1 MAIKVI
7 YTNAK
12 NESIEFNDHSDLFL
26 TDVSNFSANDID
38 LSETTVTN
46 QVGSSV
52 TGRAIKS
59 KTMTFEGVFKASKDI
74 RKRILAV
81 ILPGVSAKIRYINE
95 KEEID
100 VYWEGE
106 PTKTPEISLNPY
118 LEEFQFTFKTPYP
131 FPRNTTP
138 KIVRFSGLT
147 SNFKFKQS
155 YSSTE
160 DWTISDKDISH
171 LKVITNKGALSTGF
185 IITFEALTD
194 DIVAPTV
201 VNVDTRDYM
210 TFTELT
216 LAKGDILTVN
226 TNEGQR
232 GAYLTHNGEK
242 SNVFSLMDY
251 GSTFFLLDTG
261 DNTLRSGASSNE
273 DNLAVTLTFDE
284 IMAGV

>member
-1 MAIKVI
+1 MAVKVI
-7 YTNAK
+7 YTNDYGASVEFSK
-12 NESIEFNDHSDLFL
+12 NSGIRI
-26 TDVSNFSANDID
+26 TDIDGLSANEID

-46 QVGSSV
+46 QVGSSI
-52 TGRAIKS
+52 TGASIKS
-59 KTMTFEGVFKASKDI
+59 KDLTIEGRYAYKPEI
-74 RKRILAV
+74 RKRLLAV
-81 ILPGVSAKIRYINE
+81 ILPGVAGKLRYIND
-95 KEEID
+95 KEGVD
-100 VYWEGE
+100 VYWDAQ
-106 PTKTPEISLNPY
+106 PSKTPEISLNPVWQT
-118 LEEFQFTFKTPYP
+118 FQFTLKLPYP
-131 FPRNTTP
+131 YPRSSEP
-138 KIVRFSGLT
+138 QIIRFSGMT

-155 YSSTE
+155 YSSTVE
-160 DWTISDKDISH
+160 WTISDKDISH

-185 IITFEALTD
+185 VITFEALTD

-284 IMAGV
+284 IVAGV

>member
-1 MAIKVI
+1 MAVKVI
-7 YTNAK
+7 YTNDYGA
-12 NESIEFNDHSDLFL
+12 SIEFSKNSGIRI
-26 TDVSNFSANDID
+26 TDIDGLSANEID

-46 QVGSSV
+46 QVGSSI
-52 TGRAIKS
+52 TGASIQ
-59 KTMTFEGVFKASKDI
+59 SKDLTI
-74 RKRILAV
+74 EGRYAYKPETRKRLLAV
-81 ILPGVSAKIRYINE
+81 ILPGVAGKLRYIND
-95 KEEID
+95 KEGVD
-100 VYWEGE
+100 VYWDAQ
-106 PTKTPEISLNPY
+106 PSKTPEISLNPVWQT
-118 LEEFQFTFKTPYP
+118 FQFTLKLPYP
-131 FPRNTTP
+131 YPRSSEP
-138 KIVRFSGLT
+138 QIIRFSGMT

-155 YSSTE
+155 YSSTVE
-160 DWTISDKDISH
+160 WTISDKDISH

-185 IITFEALTD
+185 ILTFEALAD

-226 TNEGQR
+226 TNEGKR

-284 IMAGV
+284 IVAGV

>member
-1 MAIKVI
+1 MAVKVI
-7 YTNAK
+7 YTNDYGASVEFSK
-12 NESIEFNDHSDLFL
+12 NSGIRI
-26 TDVSNFSANDID
+26 TDIDGLSANEID

-46 QVGSSV
+46 QVGSSI
-52 TGRAIKS
+52 TGASIQ
-59 KTMTFEGVFKASKDI
+59 SKDLTIEGRYAYKPEI
-74 RKRILAV
+74 RKRLLAV
-81 ILPGVSAKIRYINE
+81 ILPGVAGKLRYIND
-95 KEEID
+95 KEGVD
-100 VYWEGE
+100 VYWDAQ
-106 PTKTPEISLNPY
+106 PSKTPEISLNPVWQT
-118 LEEFQFTFKTPYP
+118 FQFTLKLPYP
-131 FPRNTTP
+131 YPRSSEP
-138 KIVRFSGLT
+138 QIIRFSGMT

-155 YSSTE
+155 YSSTVE
-160 DWTISDKDISH
+160 WTISDKDISH

-242 SNVFSLMDY
+242 SNVFFLMDY

-284 IMAGV
+284 IVAGV

>member
-1 MAIKVI
+1 MAVKVI
-7 YTNAK
+7 YTNDYGASVEFSK
-12 NESIEFNDHSDLFL
+12 NSGIRI
-26 TDVSNFSANDID
+26 TDIDGLSANEID

-46 QVGSSV
+46 QVGSSI
-52 TGRAIKS
+52 TGASIQ
-59 KTMTFEGVFKASKDI
+59 SKDLTIEGRYAYKPEI
-74 RKRILAV
+74 RKRLLAV
-81 ILPGVSAKIRYINE
+81 ILPGVAGKLRYIND
-95 KEEID
+95 KEGVD
-100 VYWEGE
+100 VYWDAQ
-106 PTKTPEISLNPY
+106 PSKTPEISLNPVWQT
-118 LEEFQFTFKTPYP
+118 FQFTLKLPYP
-131 FPRNTTP
+131 YPRSSEP
-138 KIVRFSGLT
+138 QIIRFSGMT

-155 YSSTE
+155 YSSTVE
-160 DWTISDKDISH
+160 WTISDKDISH

-284 IMAGV
+284 IVAGV